1 MEIKDIEKDI
11 NQIKEILSKEKETL
25 SAKYTS
31 DELRAGFKKIDQ
43 FGIMNT
49 IIAIAE
55 RFNYKFDEVLEL
67 DYVTVYIIMYRDKV
81 KNDIQKKYYE
91 ILSKKKP
98 KDGKR

>member
-1 MEIKDIEKDI
+1 ME
-11 NQIKEILSKEKETL
+11 
-25 SAKYTS
+25 
-31 DELRAGFKKIDQ
+31 Q

-55 RFNYKFDEVLEL
+55 RFIYKFDEVLEL
-67 DYVTVYIIMYRDKV
+67 DYATVYIIMIHDKI
-81 KNDIQKKYYE
+81 KSDIQKKYEE

>member
-1 MEIKDIEKDI
+1 MD
-11 NQIKEILSKEKETL
+11 KESKTL
-25 SAKYTS
+25 GAKYTS
-31 DELRAGFKKIDQ
+31 DELKAGFKKIEQ

-67 DYVTVYIIMYRDKV
+67 DYATVYIIMYRDKV
-81 KNDIQKKYYE
+81 NNAIQKKYHE

-98 KDGKR
+98 KDGKH